1 VVAGIAG
8 GVKSRLRQ
16 VESGLLLVQ
25 MAHHPGAR
33 VIGSVSSEEKAELAR
48 ESDADD
54 AMLDMKP
61 PERNP
66 GQSPRK
72 PFAIW
77 SGRKPPGSCC
87 WYRRCRC
94 WR

>member
-33 VIGSVSSEEKAELAR
+33 VIGTVSSEEKAELAR

-61 PERNP
+61 PERN
-66 GQSPRK
+66 
-72 PFAIW
+72 
-77 SGRKPPGSCC
+77 SGPIAPQALRDLVRTQTTGKLLLVP
-87 WYRRCRC
+87 
-94 WR
+94 